1 MEKFL
6 NSSIQSLHNFAC
18 KVNNFAIKNITFG
31 ENFNIMI
38 QRIQSLFLL
47 ISAILLLIL
56 LWAPLAILQ
65 IDENTFYEIYTKGY
79 VFEDEVQYS
88 YSLWI
93 FNAITILI
101 AIVTIFC
108 TKIEFY
114 RCEYVYTIL
123 YCCLVYRELL
133 LIMFM
138 QQPQILKQK
147 FFFNMLLFCPL

>member
-1 MEKFL
+1 
-6 NSSIQSLHNFAC
+6 
-18 KVNNFAIKNITFG
+18 
-31 ENFNIMI
+31 MI

-79 VFEDEVQYS
+79 VFENEMQYS

-101 AIVTIFC
+101 AFITIFLY
-108 TKIEFY
+108 KN
-114 RCEYVYTIL
+114 RIL
-123 YCCLVYRELL
+123 QMRICMYNFILL
-133 LIMFM
+133 LGLQGVIAYTVYATASNLKAEVFL
-138 QQPQILKQK
+138 QYAAVLPVVAAILHLIAFKYIK
-147 FFFNMLLFCPL
+147 RDEELVKAADRIR

>member
-1 MEKFL
+1 
-6 NSSIQSLHNFAC
+6 
-18 KVNNFAIKNITFG
+18 
-31 ENFNIMI
+31 MI

-101 AIVTIFC
+101 AIVTIFLY
-108 TKIEFY
+108 KN
-114 RCEYVYTIL
+114 RIL
-123 YCCLVYRELL
+123 QMRICIYNFILL
-133 LIMFM
+133 LGLQGVIAYNVYATASNLKAEIFL
-138 QQPQILKQK
+138 QYAAVLPVVTAILHLIAFKYIK
-147 FFFNMLLFCPL
+147 RDEELVKAADRIR